1 MDVSEETL
9 NIACDFVKKVHKF
22 YLEGYKQ
29 AYFPLLVGMQPLA
42 IKDGN
47 NAHNPDAVLAAV
59 YKLHKEDND
68 AKYDKGFTY
77 GLLSLIER
85 INTVQSLLVIYTY
98 LNYQLEYEE
107 NGKATFNVD
116 KKLIINSLNE
126 KMNSFKDNK
135 EMIDCYNKILKR
147 LKEKYNI

>member
-29 AYFPLLVGMQPLA
+29 AYFPLLVGMQSLA

-47 NAHNPDAVLAAV
+47 SDHNPDAVLAAV
-59 YKLHKEDND
+59 YKLHKEDNN
-68 AKYDKGFTY
+68 AKYNRGFED

-98 LNYQLEYEE
+98 LNYQLEYED

-116 KKLIINSLNE
+116 KELIINKLKE

-135 EMIDCYNKILKR
+135 EMYDCYINILGR

>member
-9 NIACDFVKKVHKF
+9 NIACGSVKKVHKF

-29 AYFPLLVGMQPLA
+29 AYFPLLAGMQSFA
-42 IKDGN
+42 IKDCN
-47 NAHNPDAVLAAV
+47 SDHNPDAVLAAV

-68 AKYDKGFTY
+68 ALYDKGFTD

-85 INTVQSLLVIYTY
+85 INNYQSLLVIYTY
-98 LNYQLEYEE
+98 LNYQLEYED

-116 KKLIINSLNE
+116 KELIINKLKE
-126 KMNSFKDNK
+126 KMNSYKDNK

>member
-1 MDVSEETL
+1 MNVSEELL
-9 NIACDFVKKVHKF
+9 NYARDYVKKAHKF
-22 YLEGYKQ
+22 YLDGRKQ
-29 AYFPLLVGMQPLA
+29 AYFFVLA
-42 IKDGN
+42 GIPPFDVN
-47 NAHNPDAVLAAV
+47 NGDCGHNPDAVLFAI
-59 YKLHKEDND
+59 YKLHKEDNN
-68 AKYDKGFTY
+68 AKYDKGFED
-77 GLLSLIER
+77 GLISLIER

-107 NGKATFNVD
+107 NGKATFIVD
-116 KKLIINSLNE
+116 KELIINKLKE